1 MLLNEIY
8 WLKFQLIVCLLPI
21 SIDEKGVFY
30 QTYA

>member
-1 MLLNEIY
+1 MKYIDYSFNT
-8 WLKFQLIVCLLPI
+8 VCLLPI